1 MNNSK
6 MNRSEAIKRMVVAAV
21 FTAIAFICVCVFR
34 IKVSFLTFDI
44 KDSVITVCAMIF
56 GPFTGLGI
64 SLAVSFIEM
73 ITISDTQ
80 IYGFVMNVLSTAAF
94 AMTASA
100 IYRKK
105 RDMLGS
111 VLGLVSAVC
120 ATTAVMLLA
129 NLFITPYYI
138 GADMA
143 TVAAL
148 IPKLLL
154 PFNFMKS
161 VLNASLVMLIYKPIV
176 TALRRAGAVKTSSQ
190 ITTYKFDKKS
200 LAVMFISLAVM
211 AASLVIF
218 FGVMGADV
226 QWFEAFKKQ
235 G

>member
-1 MNNSK
+1 

-21 FTAIAFICVCVFR
+21 FTAIAYVCVCVFR

-56 GPFTGLGI
+56 GPLTGLGI

-80 IYGFVMNVLSTAAF
+80 LYGFIMNVLSTAAF
-94 AMTASA
+94 SMTASA

-105 RDMLGS
+105 RDILGS

-129 NLFITPYYI
+129 NLLITPYYI
-138 GADMA
+138 GADIE

-176 TALRRAGAVKTSSQ
+176 TALRRAGAVKASAQSSS
-190 ITTYKFDKKS
+190 YSFDRRS

-211 AASLVIF
+211 AVSLVVF
-218 FGVMGADV
+218 FVVMGADV
-226 QWFEAFKKQ
+226 EWFQAFKK
-235 G
+235 

>member
-1 MNNSK
+1 MKSID
-6 MNRSEAIKRMVVAAV
+6 RSDAIKRMVIAAV
-21 FTAIAFICVCVFR
+21 FTAIAYVCVCVFR

-44 KDSVITVCAMIF
+44 KDSVITVCAMMF
-56 GPFTGLGI
+56 GPLTGLEI

-80 IYGFVMNVLSTAAF
+80 FYGFIMNVLSTAAF
-94 AMTASA
+94 SMTASS
-100 IYRKK
+100 IYGKK
-105 RDMLGS
+105 RDLLGS

-129 NLFITPYYI
+129 NLLITPYYI

-161 VLNASLVMLIYKPIV
+161 VLNASLVMILYKPIV
-176 TALRRAGAVKTSSQ
+176 TALRRAGAVKASAQTAS
-190 ITTYKFDKKS
+190 YKFDRKS
-200 LAVMFISLAVM
+200 LAVLFISIAVM

-218 FGVMGADV
+218 FVVMGADA
-226 QWFEAFKKQ
+226 QWFQAFKK
-235 G
+235 